1 MSGSSRAASGF
12 GVTLAGLFFLF
23 APRRPRRWSVFTLLF
38 ALTTL
43 GLVSGCGSGGVEP
56 NGVNSNSLS
65 AGSYAVNITATGGS
79 IIQTAIVNLTI
90 Q

>member
-1 MSGSSRAASGF
+1 MGATSGF
-12 GVTLAGLFFLF
+12 GVTLAGMLFFFL
-23 APRRPRRWSVFTLLF
+23 PRRTRRWSVFTLLF

-56 NGVNSNSLS
+56 SGASPNSLS
-65 AGSYAVNITATGGS
+65 AGSYAVNVTATGGS
-79 IIQTAIVNLTI
+79 IIQTTTINLTI